1 MDNYKTSVD
10 LIIKAELN
18 GKPTHEFVLLLGET
32 PSYLVQHLKFPVLP
46 LVIKASVISKACF
59 DHAIPT
65 TFLKQLPEI
74 ISNPK
79 SVFLSANETCK
90 DSIVVLTFEF
100 KGQSPII
107 IPIRKKQQIGRYRL
121 FNTVT
126 SVYAKDGPNPIAR
139 WINDGLL
146 VWKPSH

>member
-1 MDNYKTSVD
+1 MDNYRTSVD
-10 LIIKAELN
+10 LIIKSELN
-18 GKPTHEFVLLLGET
+18 GKPTHEFVLLLGKT
-32 PSYLVQHLKFPVLP
+32 PDYLIRHIKFPDLP

-59 DHAIPT
+59 DHAIST

-79 SVFLSANETCK
+79 SVFKSANTSNK
-90 DSIVVLTFEF
+90 DSVVVLTFDF
-100 KGQSPII
+100 KGRSPII
-107 IPIRKKQQIGRYRL
+107 IPIRKQQQIGRYGL

-126 SVYAKDGPNPIAR
+126 SVYAKDGPNPINR

-146 VWKPSH
+146 IWKP